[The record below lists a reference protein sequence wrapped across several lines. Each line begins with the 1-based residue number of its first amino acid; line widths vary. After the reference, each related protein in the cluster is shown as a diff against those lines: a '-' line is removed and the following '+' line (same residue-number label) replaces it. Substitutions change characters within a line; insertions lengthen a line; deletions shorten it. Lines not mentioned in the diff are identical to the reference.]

1 SASTIKEASPNRNI
15 MQGAKVN
22 AVLAFSSFIPIS
34 SINTLTLFLF
44 SAFINQES
52 QEAVCSHLHHAVVCA
67 AAHIPSDVS
76 VFKLLWYLQSRVK
89 QLQTEHQTFPDT
101 LILMY

>member
-1 SASTIKEASPNRNI
+1 
-15 MQGAKVN
+15 MQGAK
-22 AVLAFSSFIPIS
+22 
-34 SINTLTLFLF
+34 
-44 SAFINQES
+44 ES

-89 QLQTEHQTFPDT
+89 QLQAEHQTFPDT
-101 LILMY
+101 LIFDVLGSSQTTADRNF